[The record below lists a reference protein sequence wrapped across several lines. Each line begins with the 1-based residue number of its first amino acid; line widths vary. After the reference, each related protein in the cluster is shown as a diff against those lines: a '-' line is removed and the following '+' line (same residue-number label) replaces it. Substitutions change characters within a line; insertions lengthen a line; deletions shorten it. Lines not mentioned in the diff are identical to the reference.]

1 MSFRVANGEN
11 MGFSMKSILTIV
23 VSLGVMCIAGDLR
36 AEGEPQPTAPKAT
49 AYYGWLDKFENPSH
63 QPAPT
68 QKSDARPLTEKGQA
82 EQAAQHDIAS
92 VKTSPSAESGSVAVS
107 DALVEEETAAPGE
120 GLGCYYHRAYY
131 SHLPMFKDDVY
142 SLRGSFDVAETF
154 HKPSEDVISVPPDQ
168 ATQTE

>member
-1 MSFRVANGEN
+1 
-11 MGFSMKSILTIV
+11 MKSILIIV
-23 VSLGVMCIAGDLR
+23 VSLGVMCVAGDLR
-36 AEGEPQPTAPKAT
+36 AEGEPQPTAPKAA
-49 AYYGWLDKFENPSH
+49 AYYGWLDKFENPPH
-63 QPAPT
+63 RPLTPT
-68 QKSDARPLTEKGQA
+68 QKNKADMLTEKSQA

-92 VKTSPSAESGSVAVS
+92 VKTPPSAESGSGAVS
-107 DALVEEETAAPGE
+107 DASVEEETAAPGE

>member
-1 MSFRVANGEN
+1 MC
-11 MGFSMKSILTIV
+11 FSMKNILTIV
-23 VSLGVMCIAGDLR
+23 LSLGAVLMAGDIR
-36 AEGEPQPTAPKAT
+36 AEGEPQPTAPKAS

-63 QPAPT
+63 
-68 QKSDARPLTEKGQA
+68 RPLTPTRKNDADTLTEKSHA
-82 EQAAQHDIAS
+82 EQAAQSDIAS
-92 VKTSPSAESGSVAVS
+92 VKTPPSIESGSATVS
-107 DALVEEETAAPGE
+107 DTIVEEETAAPGE

-168 ATQTE
+168 MTQTE

>member
-11 MGFSMKSILTIV
+11 MGFSMKNILTVV
-23 VSLGVMCIAGDLR
+23 VSLGVLCVAGGLR

-63 QPAPT
+63 RPT
-68 QKSDARPLTEKGQA
+68 PIQKSDVDTLPGKGQA
-82 EQAAQHDIAS
+82 EQAEQHDIAS
-92 VKTSPSAESGSVAVS
+92 VKTPPSAEGGSGAVP
-107 DALVEEETAAPGE
+107 DASVEEETAAPGE

-168 ATQTE
+168 ATQTK

>member
-1 MSFRVANGEN
+1 
-11 MGFSMKSILTIV
+11 MKSILTV
-23 VSLGVMCIAGDLR
+23 VASLCVLCVAGDLR
-36 AEGEPQPTAPKAT
+36 AEGEPQQTAPKAA

-63 QPAPT
+63 RPPTPT
-68 QKSDARPLTEKGQA
+68 QKNDAHTLPEKGQA
-82 EQAAQHDIAS
+82 EQHDIAS
-92 VKTSPSAESGSVAVS
+92 VKTSPSTESGGGAVPYAS
-107 DALVEEETAAPGE
+107 VEEETAAPGE

-168 ATQTE
+168 AAQAE

>member
-1 MSFRVANGEN
+1 
-11 MGFSMKSILTIV
+11 MKNILTIV
-23 VSLGVMCIAGDLR
+23 VSLGVLCVAGDLR
-36 AEGEPQPTAPKAT
+36 AEGEPQPTAPEAA

-63 QPAPT
+63 RSLTPT
-68 QKSDARPLTEKGQA
+68 QKKSAHTLTEKGQA

-92 VKTSPSAESGSVAVS
+92 VETPPSTESGDGVVP
-107 DALVEEETAAPGE
+107 DAIAEEETAAPGE

-168 ATQTE
+168 AMQTE

>member
-1 MSFRVANGEN
+1 
-11 MGFSMKSILTIV
+11 MKSILTIV
-23 VSLGVMCIAGDLR
+23 VSLGVLCVAGDLR
-36 AEGEPQPTAPKAT
+36 AEGEPQPTTPKAA

-63 QPAPT
+63 RPPTPT
-68 QKSDARPLTEKGQA
+68 QKNDARTLTEKGQA
-82 EQAAQHDIAS
+82 EQAEQHDIAS
-92 VKTSPSAESGSVAVS
+92 VKTPPSAEGGGGAVP
-107 DALVEEETAAPGE
+107 DASVEEETAAPGE

-168 ATQTE
+168 ATQTK

>member
-1 MSFRVANGEN
+1 MSFRVTNGES

-23 VSLGVMCIAGDLR
+23 VSLGVMCVAGDLR

-63 QPAPT
+63 RPAPT
-68 QKSDARPLTEKGQA
+68 QKSDARTLTEKGQA

-92 VKTSPSAESGSVAVS
+92 VRTSPSAESGSVAVS

>member
-1 MSFRVANGEN
+1 
-11 MGFSMKSILTIV
+11 MKNILTVI
-23 VSLGVMCIAGDLR
+23 VSLGVLCVAGEIR
-36 AEGEPQPTAPKAT
+36 AEGEPQPTAPKAA

-63 QPAPT
+63 RPT
-68 QKSDARPLTEKGQA
+68 PVQKSGVDALPGKGQT

-92 VKTSPSAESGSVAVS
+92 VETPPPAESGSVAVP

>member
-1 MSFRVANGEN
+1 
-11 MGFSMKSILTIV
+11 MKSILTIV
-23 VSLGVMCIAGDLR
+23 VSLGVLYIAGDLR

-63 QPAPT
+63 RPV
-68 QKSDARPLTEKGQA
+68 QKSGVDTLTETGQA
-82 EQAAQHDIAS
+82 EQAEQHDSAL
-92 VKTSPSAESGSVAVS
+92 VETPPSAEDGSVAVS
-107 DALVEEETAAPGE
+107 DASVEEETAAPGE

>member
-1 MSFRVANGEN
+1 
-11 MGFSMKSILTIV
+11 MGFSMKNILTVV
-23 VSLGVMCIAGDLR
+23 VSLGVLCVAGDLR

-63 QPAPT
+63 RPT
-68 QKSDARPLTEKGQA
+68 PIQKNDGDTLAEKGQA
-82 EQAAQHDIAS
+82 EQAEQHDIAS
-92 VKTSPSAESGSVAVS
+92 VKTPPSVESGGGAVP
-107 DALVEEETAAPGE
+107 DASVEEETAAPGE

-168 ATQTE
+168 ATQTK

>member
-1 MSFRVANGEN
+1 
-11 MGFSMKSILTIV
+11 MGFIMKNILTVV
-23 VSLGVMCIAGDLR
+23 VSLGVMCVAGDLR
-36 AEGEPQPTAPKAT
+36 AEGELQLTAPKAA

-63 QPAPT
+63 RPT
-68 QKSDARPLTEKGQA
+68 PIQKSGVDTLTEKGQA

-92 VKTSPSAESGSVAVS
+92 VTTPSSAESGGGAVP
-107 DALVEEETAAPGE
+107 DASVEEETAAPGE

-168 ATQTE
+168 VTQTE